1 MKENSNS
8 HEDVV
13 SRFISYGES
22 NFESN
27 VAPNRPAQSAA
38 QLGVLRLIYAFRFS
52 GHLRAKLDPLQRPR
66 HHSTPPFTLKEF
78 GLSESD
84 LDTTFDVGSYQGP
97 NCNTLREL
105 FDSLNKTYCSSL
117 GVEYMHIP
125 NLEERKWIQ
134 TKIET
139 MSLESVNS
147 PEYKKWLLQRITAA
161 KSSRSSFIISM

>member
-27 VAPNRPAQSAA
+27 VAPNRPRQSAA

-52 GHLRAKLDPLQRPR
+52 GHLRANLDPLQRPR
-66 HHSTPPFTLKEF
+66 HHSTPPFTLEEF
-78 GLSESD
+78 GLYESD
-84 LDTTFDVGSYQGP
+84 LDTTFDMGSYQGP

-105 FDSLNKTYCSSL
+105 FDSLNKTYCSALVSSICTFQTLKKESGFKPRLKPCPWKRQYSRIQKMATSKNHRCRSL
-117 GVEYMHIP
+117 
-125 NLEERKWIQ
+125 
-134 TKIET
+134 
-139 MSLESVNS
+139 
-147 PEYKKWLLQRITAA
+147 
-161 KSSRSSFIISM
+161 